1 VEKLADVLLGVFG
14 DTREGRTLQIGGVRG
29 RRSIIAAQGIKKLKI
44 KIERKYGNRIRKK
57 RTYSQR
63 WRVAGGSLEGPSPEH
78 LETDIATGKARVF
91 RLKGEEKKCCS

>member
-1 VEKLADVLLGVFG
+1 MEKLADVLLGVFG
-14 DTREGRTLQIGGVRG
+14 DTREGRTLRIEGVGG
-29 RRSIIAAQGIKKLKI
+29 RSVITVQGIKKLKI